1 MICVFRTRNPLIS
14 SHHVFVCVCVRER
27 ERERESAQERRY
39 RKRKKEESIPS
50 LVNTTMH
57 KRMSSGFRQFRI

>member
-1 MICVFRTRNPLIS
+1 MFVC
-14 SHHVFVCVCVRER
+14 VCVCVRER
-27 ERERESAQERRY
+27 ERERAQERRY